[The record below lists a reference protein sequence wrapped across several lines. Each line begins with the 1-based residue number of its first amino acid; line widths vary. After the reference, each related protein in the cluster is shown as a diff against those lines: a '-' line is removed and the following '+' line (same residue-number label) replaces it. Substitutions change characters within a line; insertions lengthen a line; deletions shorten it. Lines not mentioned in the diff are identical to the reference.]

1 MKNRKW
7 EAHLENNGY
16 TLNDVNKLMNEKIE
30 YLKMKKNITEKDP
43 LTPDKYK
50 REAGRFVTLI
60 QSNYP
65 IKMFVLQEIDAEE
78 VRIGYYIVSLKKLVK
93 KGMLSL
99 QWGQFNPNIPKDDL
113 KKLLQL
119 AQERGIL

>member
-7 EAHLENNGY
+7 EAHLENKGY

-30 YLKMKKNITEKDP
+30 YLKIKKNITEKDP
-43 LTPDKYK
+43 LTSDKYK

-113 KKLLQL
+113 IKLLKL
-119 AQERGIL
+119 AKERGIL